1 MESSG
6 LCPEM
11 PQVSDDKVKVFDK
24 GKEEMSLSPYCKNRS
39 LLFLSSALEPW
50 L

>member
-11 PQVSDDKVKVFDK
+11 PQISDDKVKVFDK
-24 GKEEMSLSPYCKNRS
+24 KKGLISLSPYCKNLT
-39 LLFLSSALEPW
+39 LLFLT
-50 L
+50 